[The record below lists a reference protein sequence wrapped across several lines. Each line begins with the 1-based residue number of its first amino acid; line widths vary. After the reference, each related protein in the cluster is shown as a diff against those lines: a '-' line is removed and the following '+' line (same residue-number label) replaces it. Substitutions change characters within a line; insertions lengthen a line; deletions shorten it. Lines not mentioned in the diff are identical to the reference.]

1 MDNTSTKELINVDA
15 TKSEEKKKKFRI
27 PKVAVDGVKKQRVTS
42 ATTPSIPRSQM
53 PRSEVAEEC
62 KKRKIDEEKERAQ
75 CGIER
80 ATVPPKPKSL
90 NAMLKK
96 YVEEME
102 RASEV
107 PCQEERAPATSASV
121 VESRPPPPSSFS
133 SSSME
138 QMVKDF
144 LVNRVVAQSH
154 LQEDPEI
161 QRVPTDTP
169 SKFTSPLS
177 PSSSFS
183 SSRMEQMAKG
193 FLVNRVVAQ
202 SHLQEDPE
210 IQRVPTDTPS
220 KFTSP
225 LSPSS
230 SFSSS
235 RIEQMA
241 KGFL

>member
-1 MDNTSTKELINVDA
+1 MDNKSTKELINVDA
-15 TKSEEKKKKFRI
+15 TKSEEKEKKFRI
-27 PKVAVDGVKKQRVTS
+27 PKVAVHGVKKQRVTS
-42 ATTPSIPRSQM
+42 TTTPCIPRSQM

-80 ATVPPKPKSL
+80 ATVPPKPKGL

-107 PCQEERAPATSASV
+107 PCQEEIAPATSASV

-154 LQEDPEI
+154 QQEDPEI
-161 QRVPTDTP
+161 ERSLDEKSTKFDTLSSPATLSSSHIEQMVKEFFSHGSGTQWNLQREAQMQRVPINTRTRFD
-169 SKFTSPLS
+169 SPHS
-177 PSSSFS
+177 PSSSCS
-183 SSRMEQMAKG
+183 SSRMEQIVK
-193 FLVNRVVAQ
+193 NY
-202 SHLQEDPE
+202 
-210 IQRVPTDTPS
+210 I
-220 KFTSP
+220 
-225 LSPSS
+225 
-230 SFSSS
+230 
-235 RIEQMA
+235 
-241 KGFL
+241 